1 MAVAKEEIKKIIEA
15 TDMYALVSP
24 YVKLQKSGS
33 GYKGLC
39 PFHNEKTPSF
49 SVSQEKH
56 LAHCFSCGK
65 GGNPIQFLMD
75 IKHISFL
82 EAVKELADFNHI
94 KIDLNS
100 VDTKEEL
107 AKLKYYN
114 LNNLAEKLF
123 TRNLF
128 STNTGQLA
136 LDYLKGRGLD
146 EETIKTFGI
155 GLAPKDGNTLYNL
168 LKQSNYLELDMVDAS
183 LVKNNGDKYQDF
195 FINRITFPIKDVK
208 GNIVA
213 FSGRDYTNSSNAK
226 YMNSSETLVFKKNLL
241 LYNLD
246 LAINQ
251 ITLNDRII
259 LHEGYMDVIA
269 SYRAGLKEV
278 VCSMGTSLTDGQIKQ
293 ITRLTKNVIL
303 CYDSDNAG
311 VTATIRAFTLLHKYN
326 LNISVVKLDK
336 TKDSDEYVKKYGL
349 KAYYDYFNTHIVSF
363 IEYYFNELTNKLNIN
378 DIFKVEEIKV
388 ELFKYLKMYN
398 SNIITDK
405 YLNLFATKLGVSY
418 NSLINDYNKDI
429 TNVIPN
435 EISIKPKEIQKN
447 ISFKI
452 YEIRLFDYAKSK
464 REIAYQIDDFL
475 EKDNNFLGVSE
486 IYQQLWQTLMNFYSY
501 NEIYNEELFNIILKE
516 KNLYADYYE
525 MILASDKFKARLDLE
540 YNQKDLDECLNKIAK
555 KAHKIKLNN
564 LQNSINK
571 QTDEN
576 LQKELTL
583 KKFNMRKLYERK

>member
-326 LNISVVKLDK
+326 LNVSVVKLDK

-349 KAYYDYFNTHIVSF
+349 KTYYEYFNTHIVSF
-363 IEYYFNELTNKLNIN
+363 IEYYFNELTNKLDIN
-378 DIFKVEEIKV
+378 DIFKIEEVKT

-405 YLNLFATKLGVSY
+405 YLNLFASKLGVSY
-418 NSLINDYNKDI
+418 SSLINDYDKNI
-429 TNVIPN
+429 TNITPN
-435 EISIKPKEIQKN
+435 EISIKPKEIQKD
-447 ISFKI
+447 IGFKI

-516 KNLYADYYE
+516 KKLYDNYYE

-555 KAHKIKLNN
+555 KAHKRKLNN

>member
-39 PFHNEKTPSF
+39 PFHSEKTPSF
-49 SVSQEKH
+49 SVSQDKH

-65 GGNPIQFLMD
+65 GGTPIQFLMD

-94 KIDLNS
+94 KIDLNN

-136 LDYLKGRGLD
+136 LDYLKNRGLD
-146 EETIKTFGI
+146 EEIIKTFGI

-168 LKQSNYLELDMVDAS
+168 LKQSNYLELDMIDAS

-226 YMNSSETLVFKKNLL
+226 YMNSSETLVFKKNLI

-246 LAINQ
+246 LAINH

-326 LNISVVKLDK
+326 LNVSVVKLDK